1 MSHEVFPPAKAP
13 SAYDGDYQP
22 RHARKGVDLDSIAI
36 GCGVVAVIVL
46 GLFFIYFLAL
56 VVIG

>member
-1 MSHEVFPPAKAP
+1 MSHEVFPPVKAP

>member
-1 MSHEVFPPAKAP
+1 MTEQFPPVKAP
-13 SAYDGDYQP
+13 SVYDGDYQP
-22 RHARKGVDLDSIAI
+22 RHARKGVDLDSIAV

>member
-1 MSHEVFPPAKAP
+1 MSHEIFPPVKAP

-22 RHARKGVDLDSIAI
+22 RHARKGVDLDALAI

-46 GLFFIYFLAL
+46 GLLFVYVLAL

>member
-1 MSHEVFPPAKAP
+1 MSHEVFPPVKAP

-36 GCGVVAVIVL
+36 RCGVVAVIVL